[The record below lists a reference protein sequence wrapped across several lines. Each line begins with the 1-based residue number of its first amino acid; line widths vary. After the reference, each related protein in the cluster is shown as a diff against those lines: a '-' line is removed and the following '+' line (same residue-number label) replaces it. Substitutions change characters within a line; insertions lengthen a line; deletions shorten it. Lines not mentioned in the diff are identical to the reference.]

1 MKLVSIAAATV
12 AVLASACSI
21 TEPAL
26 VSGTSKP
33 AGGLLPAMVGCG
45 VTGQPQII
53 ARQAR
58 VQSGVEVAS
67 FESRLAV
74 GYAVDS
80 THGVAVDLDPS
91 SLRPTS
97 RSEQLSHLPIRHI
110 APVVSSGA
118 LGCAADAPCTSH
130 TVKAARTVL
139 AASPFVVG
147 TVDDRLA
154 WADGPTD
161 EPHALWSVGTAPI
174 ELLRG
179 VSLGL
184 DRGYAVTF
192 RQNGK
197 IFLGALTSD
206 KVVRGPL
213 TSVDAPNVTGEL
225 ALAASDGVVMV
236 AWGDRFGS
244 AARMGVQWTRWVP
257 GQIPTAPHTFE
268 KELEGEILSPS
279 LSSISGGGFL
289 LAYTQRTVFDSR
301 VNAQAIDSIGAPIGA
316 PLTIS
321 GGKSG
326 AGWANGAV
334 TTDGRGVVAFLAP
347 SDAGFEVMATPI
359 ACRTTADTAVAA
371 R

>member
-1 MKLVSIAAATV
+1 MKLVSIAAATI
-12 AVLASACSI
+12 AVLSSACSI
-21 TEPAL
+21 TESAL
-26 VSGTSKP
+26 VGGASKP
-33 AGGLLPAMVGCG
+33 AGASLPTMVGCG
-45 VTGQPQII
+45 VTGQPRVI
-53 ARQAR
+53 AGQAR

-91 SLRPTS
+91 SLKPTA
-97 RSEQLSHLPIRHI
+97 RSEQRSYLPIHHI

-130 TVKAARTVL
+130 TVKDARTVL

-147 TVDDRLA
+147 TVGDRLA
-154 WADGPTD
+154 WADDPTD
-161 EPHALWSVGTAPI
+161 EPHDLWSVGTAPI
-174 ELLRG
+174 DLLRG

-184 DRGYAVTF
+184 DRGYVVTF

-197 IFLGALTSD
+197 IFLGALSSD

-213 TSVDAPNVTGEL
+213 VAVVAPEITGEL

-236 AWGDRFGS
+236 AWGDRFG
-244 AARMGVQWTRWVP
+244 AAGRMGVQWARWVP
-257 GQIPTAPHTFE
+257 GQAPTAAHTFE
-268 KELEGEILSPS
+268 KELEGELLSPS
-279 LSSISGGGFL
+279 LTSINGGGFL
-289 LAYTQRTVFDSR
+289 LAYTQRTVYDSR
-301 VNAQAIDSIGAPIGA
+301 VNAQAIDSIGAPVGA

-321 GGKSG
+321 ADKSG
-326 AGWANGAV
+326 AGWGNGAV

-347 SDAGFEVMATPI
+347 SAAGFEVLATPI
-359 ACRTTADTAVAA
+359 ACRTTADMAVAA